1 MRRGE
6 YSKNAA
12 LDKQEMATGICRRGK
27 LSLSKQAMSAPRRIL
42 HLDMDAFFASVE
54 LLRRP
59 DLKGKPVIVGG
70 RGDPTRRGVVTTATY
85 EARGFGV
92 RSGMPLRTAAR
103 LCPGAVY
110 LPMDFAEYAR
120 WSRRF
125 KAVMKSLG
133 APLEDRGI
141 DEAFLDIT
149 ELPGDGASIARD
161 IKRRIFE
168 ETGLACSIGIAPNKL
183 LAKIA
188 SELDKPDGL
197 TVIGEGDLEK
207 RIWPLE
213 VRRIPGV
220 GPKANERLAAMG
232 IRRIGE
238 LALAP
243 RGRLASRFGRAY
255 ADFLHDAANGRH
267 DRPFVTG
274 RAPKSHSRET
284 TFQEDT
290 DDRQAI
296 LRTLTRLAEQVAR
309 ELRDRGY
316 AGRTIGIK
324 LRYAD
329 FETLTRDRALLEATN
344 DPLTIRA
351 VAVECL
357 ARVSLER
364 KVRLLGVRVG
374 SLLPAGAMQSSLD
387 LPGLRG
393 IGGEP
398 QELP

>member
-1 MRRGE
+1 
-6 YSKNAA
+6 
-12 LDKQEMATGICRRGK
+12 
-27 LSLSKQAMSAPRRIL
+27 MSPERRIL

-59 DLKGKPVIVGG
+59 DLKGKPVVVGG

-85 EARGFGV
+85 EARAFGV

-110 LPMDFAEYAR
+110 LPTDFAEYAR

-125 KAVMKSLG
+125 KAVMKSVPALF
-133 APLEDRGI
+133 EDRGI
-141 DEAFLDIT
+141 DEAFLDIS
-149 ELPGDGASIARD
+149 ELHGDGESIARD
-161 IKRRIFE
+161 IKRRVLE
-168 ETGLACSIGIAPNKL
+168 ETALTCSIGVAPNKL

-197 TVIGEGDLEK
+197 TIIGEGDLEA

-232 IRRIGE
+232 IRTVGE
-238 LALAP
+238 LASSP
-243 RGRLASRFGRAY
+243 RARLAARFGRAY
-255 ADFLHDAANGRH
+255 AAFLHDAANGRH
-267 DRPFVTG
+267 DRPLVTG
-274 RAPKSHSRET
+274 REPKSRSRET

-296 LRTLTRLAEQVAR
+296 LRTLGRLARQVAE

-329 FETLTRDRALLEATN
+329 FETLTRDRTLLEATD
-344 DPLTIRA
+344 DPLVIRA
-351 VAVECL
+351 AAVECL
-357 ARVSLER
+357 ARVALGR

-374 SLLPAGAMQSSLD
+374 SLMPAGALQASLD
-387 LPGLRG
+387 LPGLRIAG
-393 IGGEP
+393 DELQEP
-398 QELP
+398 P